1 LNWPDRIALF
11 LMLHKV
17 RPVFYRIYQ
26 EMTIFDDFVVGRR
39 FNPRNINPV
48 AAAIISARLVRD
60 ENISILDG
68 H

>member
-1 LNWPDRIALF
+1 
-11 LMLHKV
+11 MLHKV

-39 FNPRNINPV
+39 FNPRNINPI

-60 ENISILDG
+60 ENISFLDG